1 MLLALRLDVNIVT
14 VGCRSCYAGV
24 KSYLPVVVD
33 LQVACLQAHT
43 WRMLIQ
49 KGETLGKDSAGQS
62 SVFVT
67 KSAKNLTE
75 MSANNLNRILVVD
88 DEPDV
93 TELLKYKLEQEGY
106 QCEVLNDP
114 LAFVAAVRDFQPNL
128 MILDIMMPELNGLQ
142 LCRIARSDPAMRD
155 VPIIFL
161 TARGEAEDRV
171 MGLETGAD
179 DYVSKPFNTKELMLR
194 VGKILERGAKSA
206 DAPASVR
213 IQIGG
218 VVIDEELHQL
228 LVDDQPVVLTATE
241 FRLLKLLMERKGRVQ
256 SRENLLVNV
265 WHYDT
270 DIETRTVDTH
280 VRRLREKLGPY
291 AHLIETVRGVGY
303 RAVEI

>member
-1 MLLALRLDVNIVT
+1 
-14 VGCRSCYAGV
+14 
-24 KSYLPVVVD
+24 
-33 LQVACLQAHT
+33 
-43 WRMLIQ
+43 
-49 KGETLGKDSAGQS
+49 
-62 SVFVT
+62 
-67 KSAKNLTE
+67 
-75 MSANNLNRILVVD
+75 MSANNVNRILVVD

-194 VGKILERGAKSA
+194 VGKILERGAKA
-206 DAPASVR
+206 VDAPASAR

-218 VVIDEELHQL
+218 VIVDEELHQL
-228 LVDDQPVVLTATE
+228 LVDNQQVVLTATE

-280 VRRLREKLGPY
+280 VRRLREKLGSY